1 MKDKLNIKKLGLSLG
16 IVVALGMFAGGLISM
31 AGYGTEIIN
40 LIGTVYRGYNASIMG
55 SIIGAVYGFIDGFIG
70 GVLIAWIYNKL

>member
-40 LIGTVYRGYNASIMG
+40 FRYKSRIKHTSLNRHNSNSIPTIGSKFT
-55 SIIGAVYGFIDGFIG
+55 
-70 GVLIAWIYNKL
+70 